1 MTDTTW
7 FEDTVEE
14 QQLAP
19 YANSYGDGFSVF
31 LQKIKIK

>member
-7 FEDTVEE
+7 FEDTVEK

-19 YANSYGDGFSVF
+19 YANSYDHGFSVF
-31 LQKIKIK
+31 LKKIKIK